1 MVMDATIFITME
13 NISMD
18 IDVGISHK
26 ITLEVIIIA
35 IIFSPPTKQALKV
48 YDTIGI
54 LALFEFFF
62 LLGLLLL
69 LHLVMGN
76 ILIHVQAS

>member
-1 MVMDATIFITME
+1 MDATKFITME

-48 YDTIGI
+48 YGYIWHS
-54 LALFEFFF
+54 
-62 LLGLLLL
+62 GLL
-69 LHLVMGN
+69 
-76 ILIHVQAS
+76 